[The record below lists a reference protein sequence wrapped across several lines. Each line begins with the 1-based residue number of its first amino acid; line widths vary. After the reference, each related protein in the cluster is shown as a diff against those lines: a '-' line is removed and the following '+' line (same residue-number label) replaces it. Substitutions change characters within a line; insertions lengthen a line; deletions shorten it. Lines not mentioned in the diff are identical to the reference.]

1 MKAPKNGS
9 LSTLLALET
18 DSSNGWQW
26 KQKVPVPTAKPSVGE
41 NDLLLILLKTEI
53 AKRVLPG
60 AWKWGWFLP
69 SKPSLRYHFL
79 PHSLIP
85 LSFSN
90 AIYPPMTFWALTPLS
105 LSLILRCLFPP
116 LTAILPELL
125 LEWGHSFCLEHLSAH
140 ARKIISCFL
149 FDILT
154 CPK

>member
-1 MKAPKNGS
+1 M
-9 LSTLLALET
+9 
-18 DSSNGWQW
+18 
-26 KQKVPVPTAKPSVGE
+26 
-41 NDLLLILLKTEI
+41 
-53 AKRVLPG
+53 
-60 AWKWGWFLP
+60 P

-140 ARKIISCFL
+140 ARKIISCFCL
-149 FDILT
+149 IFLPAPNSVSHRTVRNFSASIQQKKGQFGGKENMMTILK
-154 CPK
+154 CASRNSEKLWKNKEFEEL